1 LRRRQSPA
9 DRWSRRY
16 VFRLRRQ
23 ALHSLKWPVL
33 LWLLLGR
40 SVHPYLRVRRFL
52 LVLRFPRVR
61 RLVLRFLLVL
71 R

>member
-1 LRRRQSPA
+1 
-9 DRWSRRY
+9 

-33 LWLLLGR
+33 LWLLPGR
-40 SVHPYLRVRRFL
+40 SVRPYLRVLRFPR
-52 LVLRFPRVR
+52 VLRFLRVRVR

>member
-1 LRRRQSPA
+1 
-9 DRWSRRY
+9 